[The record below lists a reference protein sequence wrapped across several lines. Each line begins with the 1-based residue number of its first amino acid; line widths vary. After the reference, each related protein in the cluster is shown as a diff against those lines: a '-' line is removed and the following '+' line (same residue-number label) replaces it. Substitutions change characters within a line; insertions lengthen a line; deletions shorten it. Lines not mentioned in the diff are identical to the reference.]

1 MNQSQNRTTVAF
13 AWTVMVMVSLVPDI
27 IFHEFRLPGSAW
39 LFGGKIL
46 LLVGALFA
54 SFAWDFMYP
63 LRRFLIAF
71 LALNAAEWAIGPVSH
86 SAGWSRHFAASFV
99 GRMNSSQ
106 LLKLSVGLVMAGMV
120 LSLVRSPRRAFLTV
134 AIRGAKANPVWYLP
148 IRRPVAYPFRA
159 YPGFCDCDRNTCVRA
174 AWGPPSSS
182 ALLHAVPLFPLAL
195 AWAAMNAF
203 SEEYSYRA
211 AIIATIRPVVGDNQA
226 LLLSSFSFGGAHF
239 YGIPYGFLG
248 VGIAACL
255 GYVLGRVMLETE
267 ELFWH
272 WFIHLVQDVVIFA
285 FMAAG
290 AVTPGGR

>member
-1 MNQSQNRTTVAF
+1 MNTLAVASSINKSQSRTTVAF

-46 LLVGALFA
+46 LLVGALLA
-54 SFAWDFMYP
+54 SFACDAVYP

-71 LALNAAEWAIGPVSH
+71 LALHAAEWAIGPVSH

-106 LLKLSVGLVMAGMV
+106 LLKLSVAVVMAGVV
-120 LSLVRSPRRAFLTV
+120 LSLVRSPRRAFLTF
-134 AIRGAKANPVWYLP
+134 AKRGAKANPVWYLP
-148 IRRPVAYPFRA
+148 IRRAVSYSRF
-159 YPGFCDCDRNTCVRA
+159 
-174 AWGPPSSS
+174 GPPLAFVIATGTLAFVLLGGHPSYS
-182 ALLHAVPLFPLAL
+182 ALRHAVPLLPLTL

-255 GYVLGRVMLETE
+255 GYVLGRVMLET
-267 ELFWH
+267 
-272 WFIHLVQDVVIFA
+272 
-285 FMAAG
+285 
-290 AVTPGGR
+290 